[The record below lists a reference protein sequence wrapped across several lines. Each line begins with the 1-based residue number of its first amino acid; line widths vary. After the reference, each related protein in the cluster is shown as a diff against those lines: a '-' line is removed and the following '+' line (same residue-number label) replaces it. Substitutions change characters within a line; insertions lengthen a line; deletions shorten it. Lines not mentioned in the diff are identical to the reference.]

1 MRGAIAHTADTVYSS
16 ESTPAQQQI
25 ARSIFLRLTELG
37 EGTQDT
43 RRRVS
48 IHELLPPGPAEDA
61 EQVQDVLVKLAN
73 ARLITTSEG
82 MVEVAHE
89 ALIRE
94 WPQLREWLAQDREG
108 LRLHRNLTEAA
119 GEWERLA
126 RDPGALY
133 RGDAPGAGAG
143 MGGGQPAPAQRSGT
157 GLPGGFPRS
166 GRERASGARAP
177 RVARERTRRA
187 IIAGLATG
195 LIVAL
200 TLAAFAVL
208 QWRRAEAQR
217 RNAVPAS

>member
-1 MRGAIAHTADTVYSS
+1 MGCAARSRTRRNACTQWL
-16 ESTPAQQQI
+16 TPAQQQI

-61 EQVQDVLVKLAN
+61 EQIQDVLVKLAD

-108 LRLHRNLTEAA
+108 LRLHRHLTEAA

-133 RGDAPGAGAG
+133 RGTRLAQALEWAGANPR
-143 MGGGQPAPAQRSGT
+143 QLNAQEQAFLEASREAAE
-157 GLPGGFPRS
+157 REQVE
-166 GRERASGARAP
+166 RERHAWPASARAAP
-177 RVARERTRRA
+177 SSPVSPP
-187 IIAGLATG
+187 
-195 LIVAL
+195 V
-200 TLAAFAVL
+200 
-208 QWRRAEAQR
+208 
-217 RNAVPAS
+217 